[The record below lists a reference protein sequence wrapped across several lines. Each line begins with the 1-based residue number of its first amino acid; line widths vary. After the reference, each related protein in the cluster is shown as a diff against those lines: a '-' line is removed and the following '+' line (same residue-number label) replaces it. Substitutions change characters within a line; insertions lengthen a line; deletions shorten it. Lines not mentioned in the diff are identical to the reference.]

1 MSVLELKQAVSRLKK
16 SERLELFACLV
27 RQKHETPEWKRTTA
41 KRLGDMKRG
50 KIVSAEALAARSA
63 CG

>member
-16 SERLELFACLV
+16 SERQELFAYLV
-27 RQKHETPEWKRTTA
+27 RLKHETPEWKRATA
-41 KRLGDMKRG
+41 KRRGEMKRG
-50 KIVSAEALAARSA
+50 KVVSAEALAARGA

>member
-16 SERLELFACLV
+16 SERRELFACLV
-27 RQKHETPEWKRTTA
+27 RLKHETPEWKRATA
-41 KRLGDMKRG
+41 KRLGEMKRG
-50 KIVSAEALAARSA
+50 KIVSAEALAARVA